1 MRWETIDTILG
12 IDKRYGYKR
21 KRLVFLHYNLVIS
34 KDKFE
39 TREGHGLL

>member
-1 MRWETIDTILG
+1 MRWETIDNILG
-12 IDKRYGYKR
+12 MDKRYAYKR
-21 KRLVFLHYNLVIS
+21 IRLVFSLYNLVIS